1 MTLKQI
7 AHRGSGALIGLV
19 ILAIALS
26 GLAIRVISFGG
37 PLQRANQLQSDLVA
51 DILPP
56 PEYIIEPFMETT
68 VMVEDQSLPGH
79 VEALATLRKAYE
91 ERKAYWHTADISDV
105 LKAQL
110 AVTNKSADAFWADA
124 DALVSAAQSGDWVGA
139 KQIHDTRVTPAYTAH
154 KADILKL
161 VALADQEKQALD
173 KRSSWLLYLC
183 FGVLSV
189 SAGVIIAGLILG
201 AKYLR
206 TRVIMPIDE
215 TADEMRQ
222 MAAGNYNI
230 TISGDG
236 RADEIGLMA
245 HAMKTFRAAG
255 IAKAEADA
263 KQQHVVLELGEGLE
277 QLASG
282 NLVHRID
289 RPFSDE
295 YEALRTVF
303 NRTIAE
309 LEIILSKVTE
319 ASTNVDTG
327 ATEINAAAD
336 DLSRRTEQQAASL
349 EETSAA
355 ISTVTSMAKE
365 MAQARTGVS
374 AAIDMA
380 HREARDGGMIVQ
392 QAVTA
397 MSEIET
403 SSQQISQ
410 IISVIDGIAFQTN
423 LLALN
428 AGVEAARAG
437 DAGKGFAV
445 VANEVRALAQRSAD
459 AARDIKDLITTSG
472 HHVESGVSLVGQT
485 GEMLGR
491 IVTKVGEVND
501 LISSMASSTETQAQT
516 MAQVNGTVNEM
527 DKMTQQNAAMVEE
540 TTAASRSL
548 ANEAQGLRQLVS
560 RFRLSQQAAPARLSI
575 QASNAHASRP
585 ISVATAG
592 NLALAPDVDDWS
604 NF

>member
-26 GLAIRVISFGG
+26 GLAIREISFGG

-206 TRVIMPIDE
+206 TRVIMPIDA

-277 QLASG
+277 QLLHLRGGDVAQG
-282 NLVHRID
+282 HHARLEAAGVRRRAHPRGDHAVRQRLVRRHDAVAAVAVDHPRVVPPEDHLQHRQRLGRAHGLGRGVGDGALHARRDGVVLPEHVAED
-289 RPFSDE
+289 RLDHGVQRLAF
-295 YEALRTVF
+295 
-303 NRTIAE
+303 
-309 LEIILSKVTE
+309 EI
-319 ASTNVDTG
+319 
-327 ATEINAAAD
+327 
-336 DLSRRTEQQAASL
+336 
-349 EETSAA
+349 
-355 ISTVTSMAKE
+355 
-365 MAQARTGVS
+365 
-374 AAIDMA
+374 
-380 HREARDGGMIVQ
+380 EARLA
-392 QAVTA
+392 AVA
-397 MSEIET
+397 
-403 SSQQISQ
+403 
-410 IISVIDGIAFQTN
+410 
-423 LLALN
+423 
-428 AGVEAARAG
+428 
-437 DAGKGFAV
+437 
-445 VANEVRALAQRSAD
+445 
-459 AARDIKDLITTSG
+459 
-472 HHVESGVSLVGQT
+472 
-485 GEMLGR
+485 
-491 IVTKVGEVND
+491 
-501 LISSMASSTETQAQT
+501 
-516 MAQVNGTVNEM
+516 
-527 DKMTQQNAAMVEE
+527 
-540 TTAASRSL
+540 
-548 ANEAQGLRQLVS
+548 
-560 RFRLSQQAAPARLSI
+560 FRLPSDCSVSGLGFERHED
-575 QASNAHASRP
+575 ASK
-585 ISVATAG
+585 
-592 NLALAPDVDDWS
+592 
-604 NF
+604 